1 MLNQKYDE
9 YVDVWSVGILTYLL
23 VSGKLPYQGEDKGS
37 MIYKIKN
44 DQPDYTIFEKN
55 KQLKVCASFIKL
67 ILDVESRN
75 KKKI

>member
-1 MLNQKYDE
+1 ML
-9 YVDVWSVGILTYLL
+9 
-23 VSGKLPYQGEDKGS
+23 
-37 MIYKIKN
+37 YKIKN
-44 DQPDYTIFEKN
+44 EQPDYTIFEKN